1 MSNTQMSVLSI
12 PAVAQ
17 AAISYGRAV
26 NVVSSGYP
34 ATIAA
39 QATVAGQKV
48 IGIAARAAAA
58 ANAEF
63 EIIALGIAQC
73 ESGAAITSGTR
84 VACDSVG
91 RVIPAAALAVAAGA
105 VAVTSAAA
113 NGATAI
119 TGGDPPV
126 FCFGIALE
134 AAAAAGQFI
143 EVLIR

>member
-48 IGIAARAAAA
+48 IGIAARAAAI
-58 ANAEF
+58 NAEF

-73 ESGAAITSGTR
+73 EAGAAISSGTR
-84 VACDSVG
+84 VACDATG

-105 VAVTSAAA
+105 TAVTSAAA
-113 NGATAI
+113 NGAAAI
-119 TGGDPPV
+119 TGGDTPV